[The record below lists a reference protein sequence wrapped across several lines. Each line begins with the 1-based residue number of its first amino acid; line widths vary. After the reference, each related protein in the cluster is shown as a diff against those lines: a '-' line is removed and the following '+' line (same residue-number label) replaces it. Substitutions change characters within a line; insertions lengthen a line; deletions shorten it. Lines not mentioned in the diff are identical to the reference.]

1 MSTLAPSVPVTD
13 PVVPTAVAPARPR
26 RPSRRA
32 ALAALTRRRLALSAR
47 TPREV
52 LVPLLAP
59 VLFAVIIAPA
69 LDSLGPRVPGVDY
82 MSFAAVGIAGLLIPL
97 NCMFSGIGVIV
108 DREGGARRDLLAAP
122 VPRPLLVAANLAVAL
137 AVTGLQ
143 VAVLIGAVVLRGAE
157 LDVRV
162 TGVAWFVAAAALL
175 TVAMYGV
182 AETVANRLPSV
193 EDFTGTIP
201 PIAIVPFFFA
211 GSLFPITALPAWLTG
226 VARVLPLTHALALMR
241 YGLLGTPI
249 GLEDIWGHHDPTV
262 MAALSLAVV
271 AAFAA
276 ALTAVAVRTF
286 RRAAVR

>member
-1 MSTLAPSVPVTD
+1 MSTLAPSLPVTD
-13 PVVPTAVAPARPR
+13 PVVPAAVAPARPR
-26 RPSRRA
+26 RPSRRG

-162 TGVAWFVAAAALL
+162 TGVA
-175 TVAMYGV
+175 
-182 AETVANRLPSV
+182 ETVANRLPSV

-249 GLEDIWGHHDPTV
+249 GLEDIWGHHDPAV

-276 ALTAVAVRTF
+276 ALTVVAVRTF